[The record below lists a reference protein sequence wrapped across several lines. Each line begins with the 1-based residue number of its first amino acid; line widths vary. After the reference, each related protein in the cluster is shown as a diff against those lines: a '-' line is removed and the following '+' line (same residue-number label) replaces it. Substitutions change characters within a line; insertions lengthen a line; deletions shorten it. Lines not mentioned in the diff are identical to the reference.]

1 MRLFWSHSGVI
12 PRSFRVHSKVFL
24 RSIIPESLILT
35 IVISVVQDGTLRTA
49 TKFKHNVRNNYQLQI
64 RAFDNGSPPL
74 FSDVWVNVNIIEE
87 SQYPPIVVPMKV
99 EVKSYLDDFPGAMI
113 GRVKA
118 SDQVK
123 IVAIFPKKS
132 VRFAKTNILGHPL
145 LYL

>member
-1 MRLFWSHSGVI
+1 M
-12 PRSFRVHSKVFL
+12 
-24 RSIIPESLILT
+24 
-35 IVISVVQDGTLRTA
+35 QDGTLRTA

-123 IVAIFPKKS
+123 IGEMFP
-132 VRFAKTNILGHPL
+132 
-145 LYL
+145 

>member
-1 MRLFWSHSGVI
+1 MGCDYQKKLCAAVVASSTSQIRSQVMLWKFHFEVI
-12 PRSFRVHSKVFL
+12 LESFRCHSKV
-24 RSIIPESLILT
+24 IPGSLIYT

-123 IVAIFPKKS
+123 IGKMFP
-132 VRFAKTNILGHPL
+132 
-145 LYL
+145 

>member
-1 MRLFWSHSGVI
+1 MEISFWG
-12 PRSFRVHSKVFL
+12 HSKVIPGSFQGH
-24 RSIIPESLILT
+24 SESGIPESLILT

-123 IVAIFPKKS
+123 IGEMFLK
-132 VRFAKTNILGHPL
+132 N
-145 LYL
+145 

>member
-1 MRLFWSHSGVI
+1 MLGKFNSGVILGSFWSHSGVI

-123 IVAIFPKKS
+123 IGEMLP
-132 VRFAKTNILGHPL
+132 
-145 LYL
+145 

>member
-1 MRLFWSHSGVI
+1 M
-12 PRSFRVHSKVFL
+12 
-24 RSIIPESLILT
+24 
-35 IVISVVQDGTLRTA
+35 QDGTLRTA

-123 IVAIFPKKS
+123 IGKMLP
-132 VRFAKTNILGHPL
+132 
-145 LYL
+145 